1 MKSVQRKTETRYSS
15 GPPLACISILTVNG
29 ASSVLVML
37 QETILKAEAK
47 PPKLT
52 AFLCKWYANFGPAV
66 DVATVAIEQMT
77 PLSVIGAPVHVM

>member
-1 MKSVQRKTETRYSS
+1 
-15 GPPLACISILTVNG
+15 
-29 ASSVLVML
+29 ML